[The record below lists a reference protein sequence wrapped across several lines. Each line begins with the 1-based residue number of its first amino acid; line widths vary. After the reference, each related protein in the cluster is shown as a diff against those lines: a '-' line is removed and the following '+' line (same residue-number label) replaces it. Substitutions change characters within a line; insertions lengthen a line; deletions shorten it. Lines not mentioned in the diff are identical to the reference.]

1 MIRTVIGLEPED
13 KDWLDQKAREE
24 QVSMAALIRRAV
36 HRYREE
42 TELNTPSMEQLLQ
55 ETAGLWK
62 AKDGLAYQHRI
73 REEWQKK

>member
-1 MIRTVIGLEPED
+1 LYYDITFVDIDITLRGTMIRTVIGLEPED

-42 TELNTPSMEQLLQ
+42 TELNTPSMEQLTQ

-62 AKDGLAYQHRI
+62 A
-73 REEWQKK
+73 